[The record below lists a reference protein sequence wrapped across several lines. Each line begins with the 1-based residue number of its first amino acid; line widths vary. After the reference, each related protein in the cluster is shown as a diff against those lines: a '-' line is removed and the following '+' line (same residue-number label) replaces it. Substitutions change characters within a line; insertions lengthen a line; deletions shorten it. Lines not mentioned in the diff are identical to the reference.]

1 MESLPENGLQ
11 GLLLEIV
18 DELVQQ
24 GVTLE
29 QARREFE
36 KQFIVASIKSN
47 EGNLGRSA
55 QSLGVHRNTLRNK
68 VCDLGI
74 ASEDYNAR
82 ASARA
87 RRLNAKAS
95 LSSKTSFSALGV
107 NKGVL
112 RAKGPRD
119 RS

>member
-1 MESLPENGLQ
+1 MLVGHQDMTKDSLLQ
-11 GLLLEIV
+11 NSVPRNNLHGRLLEIV

-55 QSLGVHRNTLRNK
+55 RSLGVHRNTLRNK
-68 VCDLGI
+68 VSNLGI
-74 ASEDYNAR
+74 ATEEYNPR
-82 ASARA
+82 LTA
-87 RRLNAKAS
+87 RRTRRLAAK
-95 LSSKTSFSALGV
+95 
-107 NKGVL
+107 N
-112 RAKGPRD
+112 R